1 MTQFLEAILA
11 FPTVFFTVLFGIVM
25 GYWLTVIIGAVGI
38 DLLDGDFG
46 AGALEGGAKAAVEGG
61 VKAAFEGGAKAAL
74 EGGAKAAMEGGAKAA
89 MEGGAKASLEGGAKA
104 STSFIEVLGLG
115 GVPVTVSLSFLI
127 FFSWLL
133 SLAITQ
139 PAKEALGVL
148 PGALLSAGV
157 GMLSLVAGTVAA
169 GFAVRPLRP
178 MFAIH
183 HAPRRSALLGRVC
196 TINSGR
202 VDGKFGHATIED
214 GGAGHILNVVC
225 DKANELTRGSQAVLL
240 QYDSARDAY
249 EVEPVDWL
257 LPEELQHLGNPDS
270 AAALAR
276 EKVRS
281 R

>member
-11 FPTVFFTVLFGIVM
+11 FPTIFFTVLFGIVM

-61 VKAAFEGGAKAAL
+61 VKAAMEGGAKAAM

-89 MEGGAKASLEGGAKA
+89 MEGGAKASMEGGAKA
-104 STSFIEVLGLG
+104 SASFIEILGLG

-139 PAKEALGVL
+139 PAKQALGVV
-148 PGALLSAGV
+148 PGILLSTLV
-157 GMLSLVAGTVAA
+157 GLLSLVVGTVAA

-178 MFAIH
+178 MFAIQQ
-183 HAPRRSALLGRVC
+183 APRRAQLLGRVC

-202 VDGKFGHATIED
+202 VDGRFGHATFED
-214 GGAGHILNVVC
+214 GGAGLILNVVC
-225 DKANELTRGSQAVLL
+225 DKANELTRGSQALIL
-240 QYDSARDAY
+240 QYDAARDAY

-257 LPEELQHLGNPDS
+257 LPEELQHLGDP
-270 AAALAR
+270 AAAATLAR
-276 EKVRS
+276 EKART